1 MSETGSTITRRSFAA
16 AIGGAAFS
24 FGAQAPRPN
33 ILWIT
38 CEDIGPQLGC
48 YGDRYADTPNLDK
61 LASRG
66 VRYDY
71 AWSNAPVC
79 APARTAIITGVYPN
93 STGSEHMR
101 SMIPMPPGMR
111 MYPQY
116 LREAGYYASNNVK
129 EDYNLD
135 KPGQVWDDSSNK
147 AHWRNRGKG
156 QPFFSIFN
164 FTTTHESQVRRRPH
178 TLVHDPGRARVPAY
192 YPDAPEVRHD
202 LAQYYDNITT
212 MDRQAAQVL
221 HELEQDGL
229 AEDTIVF
236 FYGDHGPGLPR
247 SKRWPYNSGLQV
259 PLLAYFPEK
268 YRHLASPDCKP
279 GGASARLVSFV
290 DLAPTVLSLA
300 GIEPPRFMQGRAFHG
315 TYRAPEPAYLYGL
328 RGRMDERYDLVRSIR
343 DRRYIYIRNFMPH
356 RTYGEYIAYLFEMPT
371 IQVWKRLYDE
381 GKLKP
386 PRTYFWE
393 RKPPEELYDL
403 TADPDEVNNLAN
415 SAQHRQTKERMRAA
429 LYAWMREI
437 RDVDLLPEAEMHSRA
452 AGSTP
457 YELGQDAA
465 RYPFDRI
472 LAAADTASMLDAAAT
487 ERLTGMLGDGD
498 SGVRFWAALGL
509 LMRGQTAVS
518 KAAAPLRK
526 ALADPSLSVRIAAA
540 EALGKFGAEADVDAS
555 LKTLVE
561 LADLHRHGLYVSMM
575 ALNSLD
581 ALGDK
586 VRRVKAEI
594 NGLPVESP
602 AVHERMRD
610 NVKNLITHIQKRLG

>member
-1 MSETGSTITRRSFAA
+1 MSETGPTITRRSFAA

-38 CEDIGPQLGC
+38 CEDTGPQLGC

-71 AWSNAPVC
+71 AWSTAPVC
-79 APARTAIITGVYPN
+79 APARTAIISGMYPN

-178 TLVHDPGRARVPAY
+178 TLVHDPARARVPAY

-259 PLLAYFPEK
+259 PLLAYLPEK
-268 YRHLASPDCKP
+268 YRHLAAPDYKP

-300 GIEPPRFMQGRAFHG
+300 GIEPPRYMQGRAFHG
-315 TYRAPEPAYLYGL
+315 PYRAPEPAYLYGL

-403 TADPDEVNNLAN
+403 NADPDEVNNLAN
-415 SAQHRQTKERMRAA
+415 SPQHRQTKERLRAA
-429 LYAWMREI
+429 LYGWMREI

-540 EALGKFGAEADVDAS
+540 EALGKFGAEADVNAS

-561 LADLHRHGLYVSMM
+561 LADLHRQGLYVSVM

-581 ALGDK
+581 ALGER
-586 VRRVKAEI
+586 VRRVKAEV

-602 AVHERMRD
+602 AVHERMREY
-610 NVKNLITHIQKRLG
+610 VKNLITHIQKRLG